1 MLFRLNA
8 LCIIDCLFLLSIGLL
23 ELFLGMFELKL
34 GILALEVKFTA
45 LLLCVKYNLL
55 VLLASLE

>member
-1 MLFRLNA
+1 
-8 LCIIDCLFLLSIGLL
+8 
-23 ELFLGMFELKL
+23 MFELKL

-45 LLLCVKYNLL
+45 FLLCVKYYLL